1 MANAV
6 GAALGT
12 VGGSSD
18 RIVNLGPIREQLM
31 TSDPSLSADD
41 ANKKAREVAL
51 QKGREV
57 AKDEVKRKGMGPHY
71 VILPL

>member
-1 MANAV
+1 MQGVANAV

-18 RIVNLGPIREQLM
+18 RIINLGPIREQLM

-51 QKGREV
+51 EKGREV
-57 AKDEVKRKGMGPHY
+57 AKEEVKRKGVSSY
-71 VILPL
+71 